1 MFSPS
6 AGGGGAGSG
15 GGGGSGG
22 GSGSGGPSGGGGVN
36 GSRIGSVGGLHKSM
50 TRLSSSQQINLVPN
64 SSLQS
69 SSATG
74 PMAHTS
80 LGSNN
85 RSVTAIN
92 SNQRNSQ
99 YGISSGGVTV
109 TTSQDSAASARSS
122 M

>member
-1 MFSPS
+1 M
-6 AGGGGAGSG
+6 
-15 GGGGSGG
+15 
-22 GSGSGGPSGGGGVN
+22 N

-64 SSLQS
+64 SALPSPS
-69 SSATG
+69 GAG
-74 PMAHTS
+74 PLAEKF

-92 SNQRNSQ
+92 SHQRNSQ

-109 TTSQDSAASARSS
+109 TTTQDSAASARSS

>member
-1 MFSPS
+1 MSVCFFFL
-6 AGGGGAGSG
+6 A
-15 GGGGSGG
+15 GGGSGG
-22 GSGSGGPSGGGGVN
+22 GVGVGGGTSGGGGGVS

-64 SSLQS
+64 SNTP
-69 SSATG
+69 AVPG
-74 PMAHTS
+74 PLAQTS
-80 LGSNN
+80 LSSNN

-92 SNQRNSQ
+92 SAQRNSQ

-109 TTSQDSAASARSS
+109 TTTQDSATSVRSS